1 MAKKSVTEWDDVAGN
16 NLDIE
21 GINLSENMPPSY
33 VNNAIR
39 EMMAQIKQW
48 KDGYTDPATGLP
60 VYQSQIVENLRVE
73 GNANFKGGLMLN
85 GNYGT
90 AGQVIV
96 SNGNALPP
104 TWGNAFVRGMIMMWS
119 GDQASVPTGWAVCS
133 GSNGTPDLRDR
144 FVIGAGSKS
153 PDDTGGSADSVVV
166 SHTHTA
172 SANSAGSHV
181 HQQSGQ
187 TLGPSSGGYAFNN
200 GSGKNNVL
208 NTQPSG
214 AHTHTVNVVANGVSG
229 TNKNL
234 PPYYALFYIMKL

>member
-1 MAKKSVTEWDDVAGN
+1 MAKNSVTEWSEISGN

-21 GINLSENMPPSY
+21 GISLSENMPPSY

-48 KDGYTDPATGLP
+48 KDGSIDPATGLP
-60 VYQSQIVENLRVE
+60 VYQSQTVENLRVE
-73 GNANFKGGLMLN
+73 GNTNLLGDLMLN

-90 AGQVIV
+90 DGQVLV
-96 SNGNALPP
+96 SNGDALPP

-119 GDQASVPTGWAVCS
+119 GDQASVPTGWQVCE

-144 FVIGAGSKS
+144 FVIGAGNKN
-153 PDDTGGSADSVVV
+153 PDATGGSADAVNV

-172 SANSAGSHV
+172 SAVAAGSHF
-181 HQQSGQ
+181 HAQTGQ
-187 TLGPSSGGYAFNN
+187 TRGPAAGGYAFT
-200 GSGKNNVL
+200 SGNSNVAYQ
-208 NTQPSG
+208 NTAPSG
-214 AHTHTVNVVANGVSG
+214 NHTHTVNVVANGVSG

>member
-1 MAKKSVTEWDDVAGN
+1 MAKNSVTDWSEISGN

-48 KDGYTDPATGLP
+48 KDGSIDPATGLP
-60 VYQSQIVENLRVE
+60 VYQSQTVENLRVE
-73 GNANFKGGLMLN
+73 GNTNLLGDLMLN

-90 AGQVIV
+90 DGQVLV
-96 SNGNALPP
+96 SNGASLPP
-104 TWGNAFVRGMIMMWS
+104 AWGNAFVRGMIMMWS
-119 GDQASVPTGWAVCS
+119 GDQASVPTGWAVCQ
-133 GSNGTPDLRDR
+133 GSNGTPDLRDK
-144 FVIGAGSKS
+144 FVIGAGPKS
-153 PDDTGGSADSVVV
+153 PDATGGSADAVVV

-187 TLGPSSGGYAFNN
+187 TIGPSSGGYAFNS
-200 GSGKNNVL
+200 GSGANNTL

-214 AHTHTVNVVANGVSG
+214 AHTHTVSVVANGVSG

>member
-1 MAKKSVTEWDDVAGN
+1 MAKNSVTEWDDVAGN

-48 KDGYTDPATGLP
+48 KDGSIDPATGLP
-60 VYQSQIVENLRVE
+60 VYQSQTVENLRVE
-73 GNANFKGGLMLN
+73 GNTNLLGDLMLN

-90 AGQVIV
+90 DGQVLV
-96 SNGNALPP
+96 SNGDALPP

-119 GDQASVPTGWAVCS
+119 GDQASVPTGWAVCP
-133 GSNGTPDLRDR
+133 GSNGTPDLRDK
-144 FVIGAGSKS
+144 FVIGAGNKS
-153 PDDTGGSADSVVV
+153 PDATGGSANAVNV

-172 SANSAGSHV
+172 SAVAAGNHV
-181 HQQSGQ
+181 HMQSGQ
-187 TLGPSSGGYAFNN
+187 TIGPSSGGFAFNN
-200 GSGKNNVL
+200 GGGANNTL
-208 NTQPSG
+208 NTAPSG

-229 TNKNL
+229 TDKNL